1 MKPKLFVKQGQHFTR
16 VANRA
21 KPFQWA
27 VISNEDI
34 AKHGLYIAVRD
45 EARRAFK
52 KGYEHTAQHQFKLA
66 TLIKHGVEV

>member
-52 KGYEHTAQHQFKLA
+52 KVMRIQPNTNSNWQH
-66 TLIKHGVEV
+66 